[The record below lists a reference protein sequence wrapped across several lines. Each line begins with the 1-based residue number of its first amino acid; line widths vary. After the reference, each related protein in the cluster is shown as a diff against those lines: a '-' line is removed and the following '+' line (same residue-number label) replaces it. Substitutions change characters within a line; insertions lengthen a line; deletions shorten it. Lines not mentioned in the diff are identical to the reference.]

1 MSTSYDQ
8 IPYPSLPFPQ
18 THPDRLAT
26 LAALFGMKPPPVAGC
41 RVLEIGCAS
50 GGNLIPLAEQ
60 IPGVE
65 CVGVDLSD
73 RQIAEGKRI
82 VDSLGY
88 QSIRLVAGSVED
100 IDASLGAFDYILCH
114 GVYSWVPGSVQEAIL
129 RVCRERM
136 QPEGIT
142 YISYNTLPGWRM
154 RSMIRDLMRHH
165 ALAFPSP
172 QQQVAQAR
180 AILDFLARA
189 VPAENSAYGTLL
201 QQELAGLSEVP
212 DAYIFHEHLE
222 EVNEPVYFREFV
234 ERATRNGLKFLAEA
248 DFASMLASR
257 FPPEVAETVCRI
269 APDIIG
275 REQLMDF
282 VCNRTFR
289 QSLLI
294 HSHRPV
300 DRTVTNQRID
310 GLWLACPLQIPAT
323 EPDLA
328 GRSAESFLLGGGA
341 CLTASHPLTK
351 ATLHELAAHWPRPL
365 PFGELVRKAQAR
377 LGSTGD
383 ADTAAVELLRADL
396 MRAYSAGLL
405 TLHSSA
411 PPVQSRPDA
420 RPKASPLALLQAA
433 EGRPVTSLLHQQVRL
448 DDAARTLLSWLD
460 GATSRERLAARF
472 QEHFSA
478 ADPAAFDGMLAEMAR
493 VGLLTANR
501 PVKQSLSPG

>member
-8 IPYPSLPFPQ
+8 IPYPSLPFAQ

-26 LAALFGMKPPPVAGC
+26 LAALFGMKPPPLAGC

-50 GGNLIPLAEQ
+50 GGNLIPFAEQ

-65 CVGVDLSD
+65 CVGVDLSA
-73 RQIAEGKRI
+73 RQIAEGQRI

-88 QSIRLVAGSVED
+88 QGIRLVAGSVED
-100 IDASLGAFDYILCH
+100 IDASFGQFDYILCH

-129 RVCRERM
+129 HVCRERL
-136 QPEGIT
+136 QPEGIA

-154 RSMIRDLMRHH
+154 RGMIRDLMRHH
-165 ALAFPSP
+165 ALGFPSP

-201 QQELAGLSEVP
+201 QQELAGLAEVP

-234 ERATRNGLKFLAEA
+234 ERASRNGLKFLAEA

-310 GLWLACPLQIPAT
+310 GLWLACPLQIPAR
-323 EPDLA
+323 EPDLV
-328 GRSAESFLLGGGA
+328 GHSPESFPLGGGA
-341 CLTASHPLTK
+341 ASLTASHPLTK
-351 ATLHELAAHWPRPL
+351 ATLRELAERWPRPL
-365 PFGELVRKAQAR
+365 PFGELIRKAQAR

-396 MRAYSAGLL
+396 MRAFSAGLL
-405 TLHSSA
+405 NLHISA

-420 RPKASPLALLQAA
+420 RPKASPLGAFAGH
-433 EGRPVTSLLHQQVRL
+433 GREAGDIPT
-448 DDAARTLLSWLD
+448 A
-460 GATSRERLAARF
+460 
-472 QEHFSA
+472 SA
-478 ADPAAFDGMLAEMAR
+478 AQAR
-493 VGLLTANR
+493 
-501 PVKQSLSPG
+501 